1 MPDLH
6 AELVTVEKETN
17 KANNDMQETWK
28 RFVYPLIEDKKQ
40 DVEEEAY
47 HRHIENQLMLLG
59 WEPWKREIIHKQSL
73 RIGNRNRMEP
83 DILVARDDE
92 YQFVIEVKRP
102 GNTQAKEEITQL
114 ESYMRQLRLDVG
126 IYIGEHIELFYDKPN
141 TSHVVSVF
149 KLAIDLEDKR
159 GARFVELFSKEG
171 FSKESIVD
179 FCEERIQEIQ
189 RQNSL
194 NEIKE
199 SLIADAQTQIAESL
213 KPYLMDKYGGSFS
226 EEEIKGML
234 AMMRFTASADGC
246 RPEPKV
252 DVPKTQPKPKS
263 NVIKCHLTRNA
274 DAQGLYDSADQ
285 SLTVLKGSRINPIHV
300 RKISEAGKK
309 KREWQFTEYT
319 EIRDGKRIVKVD
331 VRFDTPSGAAQFC
344 VGGSANGWN
353 EWKDEEGR
361 ELNVYRI
368 KDGTHKS
375 EARFDKNRVTDPHKF
390 QLDFWTRFKTKLE
403 ATGKIPTLQTPLPH
417 NWYDVRIGRSNILLN
432 NVCNTQKN
440 FVGVKLYI
448 RNQVVDKYYPALE
461 ARRNEINHALGC
473 EPKWDANPTA
483 KDKTIALFLQT
494 DLTDPGKVD
503 EALNW
508 LVEQTVIFYRVF
520 SEEVKNI
527 KV

>member
-1 MPDLH
+1 
-6 AELVTVEKETN
+6 
-17 KANNDMQETWK
+17 MQETWK

-40 DVEEEAY
+40 DVEEETY

-59 WEPWKREIIHKQSL
+59 WEPWKGEIIHKQSL

-126 IYIGEHIELFYDKPN
+126 IYIGEHIEMFYDKPN
-141 TSHVVSVF
+141 SNHVVSVF
-149 KLAIDLEDKR
+149 KWAVDLEEKR
-159 GARFVELFSKEG
+159 GARFVELFSKDN
-171 FSKESIVD
+171 FSKEAILD

-213 KPYLMDKYGGSFS
+213 KPYLMDKYGSSFS
-226 EEEIKGML
+226 EEEIRGML
-234 AMMRFTASADGC
+234 ATMRFTASADGC
-246 RPEPKV
+246 RTAPQVVIPK
-252 DVPKTQPKPKS
+252 PKPKPKS
-263 NVIKCHLTRNA
+263 NLVKCHLTRNA
-274 DAQGLYDSADQ
+274 DAQGLFNPADQ
-285 SLTVLKGSRINPIHV
+285 SLTVLKGSRINPVHV
-300 RKISEAGKK
+300 RKISEAGRK
-309 KREWQFTEYT
+309 KRDWQFAEYT
-319 EIRDGKRIVKVD
+319 EVQDGKRIVKED
-331 VRFDTPSGAAQFC
+331 VHFDTPSGAAQFC

-368 KDGTHKS
+368 NEGTHKTGGS
-375 EARFDKNRVTDPHKF
+375 FDTNRVTDPHQF
-390 QLDFWTRFKTKLE
+390 QLDFWTKFKAKLE
-403 ATGKIPTLQTPLPH
+403 ATGKIPTLQTPQPH

-448 RNQVVDKYYPALE
+448 RNQAVNMYYPALE
-461 ARRNEINHALGC
+461 ARRNEINQALGC
-473 EPKWDANPTA
+473 EPEWDANPSA
-483 KDKTIALFLQT
+483 KDKTIALFHKT
-494 DLTDPGKVD
+494 DLSNPQKME
-503 EALNW
+503 EALDW
-508 LVEQTVIFYRVF
+508 LVQQTIIFYNVF
-520 SEEVKNI
+520 SKEVKGI
-527 KV
+527 SFPK

>member
-1 MPDLH
+1 
-6 AELVTVEKETN
+6 
-17 KANNDMQETWK
+17 MQETWK

-40 DVEEEAY
+40 DVEEETY

-59 WEPWKREIIHKQSL
+59 WEPWKGEIIHKQSL

-126 IYIGEHIELFYDKPN
+126 IYIGEHIELFYDMPN
-141 TSHVVSVF
+141 TNHVVSVF
-149 KLAIDLEDKR
+149 KWTVDLEEKR
-159 GARFVELFSKEG
+159 GARFVELFSKEN
-171 FSKESIVD
+171 FSKDTIVD

-234 AMMRFTASADGC
+234 ATMRFTASADGS
-246 RPEPKV
+246 RTEPEV
-252 DVPKTQPKPKS
+252 VVPKPQSKPKS
-263 NVIKCHLTRNA
+263 NLVKCHLTRNA
-274 DAQGLYDSADQ
+274 DAQGLFNPEDQ
-285 SLTVLKGSRINPIHV
+285 SLTVLKGSRINHVHV
-300 RKISEAGKK
+300 RKISEAGRK
-309 KREWQFTEYT
+309 KRDWQFAEYT
-319 EIRDGKRIVKVD
+319 EVRDSKRIVKED

-361 ELNVYRI
+361 ELNVYRLN
-368 KDGTHKS
+368 DGTHKTGGS
-375 EARFDKNRVTDPHKF
+375 FDTNRVTDPHQF
-390 QLDFWTRFKTKLE
+390 QLDFWTRFKAKLE
-403 ATGKIPTLQTPLPH
+403 STGKIPTLQTPQPH

-448 RNQVVDKYYPALE
+448 RNQVVDVYYPALE
-461 ARRNEINHALGC
+461 VRRNEINQAWGS
-473 EPKWDANPTA
+473 EPEWDANPAA
-483 KDKTIALFLQT
+483 KDKTIALFHKT
-494 DLTDPGKVD
+494 DLADQQKTE
-503 EALNW
+503 EALDW
-508 LVEQTVIFYRVF
+508 LVQQTIIFYNVF
-520 SEEVKNI
+520 SKEVKGI
-527 KV
+527 TLPK